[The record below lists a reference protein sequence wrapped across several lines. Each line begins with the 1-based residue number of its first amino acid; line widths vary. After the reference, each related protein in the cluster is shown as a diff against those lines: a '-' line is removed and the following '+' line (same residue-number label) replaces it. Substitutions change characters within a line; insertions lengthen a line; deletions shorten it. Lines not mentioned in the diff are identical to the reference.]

1 MSVDDFRLN
10 DLCFE
15 FFMEFARYEFCLKM
29 TGLTQGDGDAKANW
43 DRYALEVEEII
54 VSPGT
59 PELTDAIDYILTHP
73 PKKQIVRE
81 GVLSWDDTPVQ
92 GRNRALQIFVLIRR
106 IRNNLFHGGKFNGRW
121 FEPER
126 SELLM
131 QHSLTV
137 LRVCAQSHAGVYE
150 AYNGMALS
158 I

>member
-1 MSVDDFRLN
+1 MSVDRSKLN

-29 TGLTQGDGDAKANW
+29 TGLTQGDGNAKANW
-43 DRYALEVEEII
+43 DRYALEVEKII
-54 VSPGT
+54 ASPGT
-59 PELTDAIDYILTHP
+59 TELAGAIDYILTYP
-73 PKKQIVRE
+73 PKKQIVRG
-81 GVLSWDDTPVQ
+81 GVLSWDETPIQ
-92 GRNRALQIFVLIRR
+92 GRNRAQQVFLLIRR

-131 QHSLTV
+131 QHALTI
-137 LRVCAQSHAGVYE
+137 LQACARSHAGVYE
-150 AYNGMALS
+150 AYNSMVLS